1 MRDDARFATDSR
13 RRGLP
18 RSTARVFGVTT
29 MTGRCLGL
37 IGGLGV
43 GATVHYYRELAKAHA
58 ARDTTMR
65 LLMAHA
71 DTRRVFEFMNSGD
84 RPGFAR
90 YLADWIGR
98 LQAAGAEVAAVPAVA
113 PHVCARELV
122 AISSVPIVNLLDAV
136 TSAFRTSGIQRAS
149 IFGTRLAME
158 TGIFG
163 TLGSIEL
170 VTPTRAEVD
179 YIHEAYLSLA
189 MSAEAAEE
197 HYRRLTTIAH
207 ALLRKGAETI
217 VLAGTDLSV
226 IFTEKTTH
234 FPHIDCARVHIN
246 AIARTLMK
254 M

>member
-1 MRDDARFATDSR
+1 
-13 RRGLP
+13 
-18 RSTARVFGVTT
+18 

-71 DTRRVFEFMNSGD
+71 DTRRVFEFMRSDPAGL
-84 RPGFAR
+84 AR

-98 LQAAGAEVAAVPAVA
+98 LQAAGAEIAAVPAVA

-122 AISSVPIVNLLDAV
+122 AISPVPIVNLLEAV
-136 TSAFRTSGIQRAS
+136 TSEFQTSGIRRAS

-158 TGIFG
+158 TGVFG
-163 TLGSIEL
+163 TLASIEL

-189 MSAEAAEE
+189 TSAEASPA
-197 HYRRLTTIAH
+197 HHRRLTAIAH
-207 ALLRKGAETI
+207 ALLRDGADTI

-226 IFTEKTTH
+226 IFTEETTD

-246 AIARTLMK
+246 AIARILLET
-254 M
+254 